1 MKDVI
6 VYRCGKVVADGVELT
21 HVRAVDPPTHQ
32 PKGDEQLGSISLDIT
47 GTLTYSPLTYA
58 NAPAAAA
65 AAVPVP
71 PHVPSNTIHNMYR
84 NGKINYGSYRELC
97 TVMGVPAPPPPPE
110 PEHPDTTRVR
120 KVIARIENLWDA
132 GELTIARRLELLN
145 AMA

>member
-47 GTLTYSPLTYA
+47 GELTFSPLTYA
-58 NAPAAAA
+58 KAPVAPA
-65 AAVPVP
+65 PV
-71 PHVPSNTIHNMYR
+71 VTNTVIHDMYQ

-97 TVMGVPAPPPPPE
+97 AVMGFPAPVSPPPPE
-110 PEHPDTTRVR
+110 PAHPDTARVR
-120 KVIARIENLWDA
+120 KAKERITDLGNSGALRSDIYA
-132 GELTIARRLELLN
+132 ELLN
-145 AMA
+145 TLT